1 MARAASVELSS
12 VSSTGTNVTDSPASP
27 PFDNPV
33 TTMRGSSTVAA
44 APKFVVGEAARDET
58 IGMVPVT
65 RAATSRMARIVS
77 GALGFVLFMVIAALP
92 SAPLAARGACG
103 SGAEF
108 FGAPVFFDVEREDPF
123 GRPGRVQGG
132 ESVDIQRG
140 LLLQISCFAPAKPK
154 IFRPSRD
161 EAIQAM
167 FAYTRA
173 MGIFGQDYYVSDRA
187 DRTYILVTGL
197 RSMNGQTYIV
207 KIEHHLFA
215 RRSVTMLA
223 SYRRGDEQAA
233 RRAQSFFDTARL
245 SATESP

>member
-1 MARAASVELSS
+1 M
-12 VSSTGTNVTDSPASP
+12 
-27 PFDNPV
+27 
-33 TTMRGSSTVAA
+33 AA
-44 APKFVVGEAARDET
+44 ARKVGAGEAARGET
-58 IGMVPVT
+58 IGVVPVT
-65 RAATSRMARIVS
+65 RAATSRMARSVS
-77 GALGFVLFMVIAALP
+77 GALGFVFFLVIAALP

-108 FGAPVFFDVEREDPF
+108 FGTPVFFDVEREDPF
-123 GRPGRVQGG
+123 GRRGRVQGG

-140 LLLQISCFAPAKPK
+140 LLLQISCFAPATPKP
-154 IFRPSRD
+154 IRPSRD

-173 MGIFGQDYYVSDRA
+173 MGIFGQDYYVSNRA
-187 DRTYILVTGL
+187 DRTYILVTGF
-197 RSMNGQTYIV
+197 RSVNGQTYTV

-223 SYRRGDEQAA
+223 SHRRGDEQAA
-233 RRAQSFFDTARL
+233 RQAQSFFDTARL

>member
-1 MARAASVELSS
+1 M
-12 VSSTGTNVTDSPASP
+12 
-27 PFDNPV
+27 
-33 TTMRGSSTVAA
+33 VAA
-44 APKFVVGEAARDET
+44 RNVDVGEAARDET
-58 IGMVPVT
+58 IGVVPMT
-65 RAATSRMARIVS
+65 RAATSRMARSVR
-77 GALGFVLFMVIAALP
+77 GALGFVVFVVIAALP
-92 SAPLAARGACG
+92 SAPVAARACG

-108 FGAPVFFDVEREDPF
+108 FGTPVLFDVEREDPF
-123 GRPGRVQGG
+123 GRRGRVQGG

-140 LLLQISCFAPAKPK
+140 LLLQISCFAQATPKP
-154 IFRPSRD
+154 FRPSRD

-197 RSMNGQTYIV
+197 RNMNGQAYIV

-223 SYRRGDEQAA
+223 SHRRGDEQAA